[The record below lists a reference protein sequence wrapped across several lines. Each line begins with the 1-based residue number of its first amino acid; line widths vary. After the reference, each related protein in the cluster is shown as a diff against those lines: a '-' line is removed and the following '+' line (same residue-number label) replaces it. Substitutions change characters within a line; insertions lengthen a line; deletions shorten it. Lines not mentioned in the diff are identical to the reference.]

1 MSGVIEIPTETRQ
14 AVVLPSRLSP
24 TALGRYRACPKSF
37 LLTDVERVPRG
48 GEASPILVQGNAVH
62 HALERFFGLPVVD
75 RQPENLERALR
86 SVWHTHRKPGAFAS
100 KDEEASFGR
109 GALDMLRGYAKA
121 SDLEVEPL
129 AREQWITLRLNGI
142 QLSGKVDR
150 IDRAAGGGLDLL
162 DYKSGQRMIE
172 ASDLAQEPAVQI
184 YLLGAEEL
192 YKLPVERVRF
202 IYLALQQ
209 EVVWEPERED
219 VAALRQKL
227 LATLVELRA
236 DQLFEA
242 RPGDQC
248 RFCPAALRCSD
259 RQRVELDE
267 LVPVEALPF

>member
-1 MSGVIEIPTETRQ
+1 MSGATDSVSEACQ
-14 AVVLPSRLSP
+14 AIALPARLSP
-24 TALGRYRACPKSF
+24 TALGRYRTCPKSF
-37 LLTDVERVPRG
+37 LLTDIERVPRD

-62 HALERFFGLPVVD
+62 HALERFFGLPVAH

-100 KDEEASFGR
+100 KDEEATFGR
-109 GALDMLRGYAKA
+109 GALDMLRCYART
-121 SDLEVEPL
+121 SDLDVEPL

-209 EVVWEPERED
+209 EVVWEPERDD
-219 VAALRQKL
+219 VDALREKL
-227 LATLVELRA
+227 VRTLAELRA
-236 DQLFEA
+236 DQIFEA

-259 RQRVELDE
+259 RQRVELE
-267 LVPVEALPF
+267 QLVPVEALPF